1 MSSSPHLSSA
11 ILQPH
16 KKSGLPLPNQ
26 QRSKEPL
33 LGLLVPAPASASE
46 DEPAVLQP
54 SMGETQVPSEDVLTH
69 RIEELWAEHTEH
81 TTVVKCTRSELAS
94 IRAELA
100 AQLSEL
106 KEQLARPGRNGNW
119 SAFLKSKRIPRIT
132 ADRYVERHRAALKL
146 LNGVT
151 EATNDPTPTEVTA
164 FVSKLTPKL
173 RARLTTSAAV
183 TQFLDEITVILSAPP
198 ARKGG
203 PLAA

>member
-1 MSSSPHLSSA
+1 MLSNPHLSSA
-11 ILQPH
+11 ILKPH
-16 KKSGLPLPNQ
+16 KQSGLPLPNQ
-26 QRSKEPL
+26 HRSKESL

-46 DEPAVLQP
+46 GESAALQP
-54 SMGETQVPSEDVLTH
+54 ALEEAQVPSEEVLTH

-100 AQLSEL
+100 AQLSKL

-119 SAFLKSKRIPRIT
+119 NAFLKSKRIPRIT
-132 ADRYVERHRAALKL
+132 ADRYVERHRAVLKF
-146 LNGVT
+146 LNGAT
-151 EATNDPTPTEVTA
+151 EATNEPTPTEVTA
-164 FVSKLTPKL
+164 FVNKLTPKL